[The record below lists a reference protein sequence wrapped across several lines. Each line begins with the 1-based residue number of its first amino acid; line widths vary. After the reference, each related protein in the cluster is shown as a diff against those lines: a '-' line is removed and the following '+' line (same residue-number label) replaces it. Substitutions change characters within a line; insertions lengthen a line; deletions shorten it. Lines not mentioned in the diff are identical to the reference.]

1 MIERHQID
9 DFAKEIA
16 RRFSPEKIILFG
28 SWARGHAYSGS
39 DVDMLVV
46 IDHSD
51 RNVDKA
57 FEIENTIDPRFA
69 LDLLVRT
76 PADIDRRLAMNDYFI
91 RDIVEKGQV
100 LYDRH
105 RS

>member
-1 MIERHQID
+1 MDRKQID
-9 DFAKEIA
+9 DFAGEIA
-16 RRFSPEKIILFG
+16 SRFSPEKIILFG
-28 SWARGHAYSGS
+28 SWARGQAYAGS

-46 IDHSD
+46 LDHTG

-57 FEIENTIDPRFA
+57 FEIEDAIDPRFA
-69 LDLLVRT
+69 LDLMVRT
-76 PADIDRRLAMNDYFI
+76 PTDIQRRIAMNDYFI
-91 RDIVEKGQV
+91 REIVEQGQV